1 MAEQVRAL
9 LQQGHAKLESG
20 DVGGALQCVATALTA
35 VGGSGAL
42 MPAIQAAIERWNA
55 GVRSRAD
62 VDDLTHLLSSISL
75 LAPQPAD
82 HHAAGG
88 PAPMAEDQA
97 ALPPPALTPPI
108 LAETGREGITQCA
121 MDDGSSY
128 MCRACG
134 GLVPRG
140 RQEHHDRFWC
150 QPPS

>member
-20 DVGGALQCVATALTA
+20 DVGGALQRRTDAGHPRSDWSA
-35 VGGSGAL
+35 
-42 MPAIQAAIERWNA
+42 WNA

-62 VDDLTHLLSSISL
+62 VDDLHPTCSL
-75 LAPQPAD
+75 PSRCC
-82 HHAAGG
+82 AA
-88 PAPMAEDQA
+88 A
-97 ALPPPALTPPI
+97 ARFDAAI